1 MQKKQLRNLRR
12 NTSKIQKMSG
22 DKKEKKEPSGGEN
35 YQEGLQQE
43 NYLGGQIKSTIRNT
57 GRDQKEIGGEGGKA
71 RGQRTMEIIKKEQ
84 EKIDVMRAPKRK

>member
-43 NYLGGQIKSTIRNT
+43 NYLDGQIRSMMRNT
-57 GRDQKEIGGEGGKA
+57 GQDQKGIGGDRKE
-71 RGQRTMEIIKKEQ
+71 EEQ
-84 EKIDVMRAPKRK
+84 EDKE

>member
-57 GRDQKEIGGEGGKA
+57 GQDQKEIGGDGKEEEKGGK
-71 RGQRTMEIIKKEQ
+71 EQ
-84 EKIDVMRAPKRK
+84 WK

>member
-43 NYLGGQIKSTIRNT
+43 NYSDGQIRSMTKNT
-57 GRDQKEIGGEGGKA
+57 EQDQKEIEKD
-71 RGQRTMEIIKKEQ
+71 RKKKEQ
-84 EKIDVMRAPKRK
+84 GSEEQQK

>member
-43 NYLGGQIKSTIRNT
+43 NYLDSQIRSMTKNT
-57 GRDQKEIGGEGGKA
+57 EQDQKEIGKD
-71 RGQRTMEIIKKEQ
+71 RKKKEQ
-84 EKIDVMRAPKRK
+84 ESEEQQK